1 VVSDTYTVT
10 AEVLSM
16 DHNTGSD
23 WGVIIPVQRL
33 SVLFFFQMLL
43 IPNPENEHLSKS
55 NNNKLNLTGICS
67 MMNRTRDQPIRRE
80 GEIGPLP
87 R

>member
-1 VVSDTYTVT
+1 
-10 AEVLSM
+10 
-16 DHNTGSD
+16 
-23 WGVIIPVQRL
+23 
-33 SVLFFFQMLL
+33 MLL
-43 IPNPENEHLSKS
+43 IPNPENEHLSKF

-80 GEIGPLP
+80 EGEIGPLP